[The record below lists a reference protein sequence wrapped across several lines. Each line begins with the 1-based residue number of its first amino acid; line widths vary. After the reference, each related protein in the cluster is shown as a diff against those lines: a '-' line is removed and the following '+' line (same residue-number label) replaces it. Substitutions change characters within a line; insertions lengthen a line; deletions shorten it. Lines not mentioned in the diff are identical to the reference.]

1 MITAQN
7 RRLSMAEDMSRRQE
21 QKGTARIVGWG
32 AALILVLFLCLLA
45 FFMLARSME
54 SRQTPGLKRTPE
66 QNVGQGNAPADSR
79 PSPGVQK
86 DPLGNYKL
94 PNQQGG

>member
-1 MITAQN
+1 
-7 RRLSMAEDMSRRQE
+7 MAEDMSRRQE
-21 QKGTARIVGWG
+21 QKGTARILGWG
-32 AALILVLFLCLLA
+32 AAIILVLFLCLIA
-45 FFMLARSME
+45 FFMFAPSIDG
-54 SRQTPGLKRTPE
+54 SQTSSFKRTPE

-86 DPLGNYKL
+86 DPSGTYKV

>member
-1 MITAQN
+1 
-7 RRLSMAEDMSRRQE
+7 MAEGMSRRQE
-21 QKGTARIVGWG
+21 QKGTARTLGWG
-32 AALILVLFLCLLA
+32 AALALVLFMCLLA
-45 FFMLARSME
+45 FFLFAPFTNG
-54 SRQTPGLKRTPE
+54 SRQTSTFKRTPE

-94 PNQQGG
+94 PNQPGG